1 MDKHKA
7 FHMNCLPTFTKYAI
21 STRIPLGLYKD
32 IPYFNATL
40 LFKHCHD
47 GPRDFFFYVPSLS
60 LAYFHRVFILRNNEP
75 RNFLASCWWKI
86 DSATLLYHAV
96 LVRTLPTTII
106 IYAIPLQ

>member
-1 MDKHKA
+1 
-7 FHMNCLPTFTKYAI
+7 
-21 STRIPLGLYKD
+21 
-32 IPYFNATL
+32 
-40 LFKHCHD
+40 
-47 GPRDFFFYVPSLS
+47 

-75 RNFLASCWWKI
+75 RDFLASCWWKI